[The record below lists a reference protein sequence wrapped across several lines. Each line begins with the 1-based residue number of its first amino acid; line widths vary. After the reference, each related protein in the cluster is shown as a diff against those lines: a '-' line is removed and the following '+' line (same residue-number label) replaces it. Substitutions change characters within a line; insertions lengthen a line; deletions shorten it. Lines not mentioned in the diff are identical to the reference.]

1 MTNQKTFIDMI
12 TNLQGRLRN
21 TSLPKS
27 RAMYS
32 LFEALVNSINS
43 VDERIIEDDTFS
55 ISDSKI
61 SITVLRD
68 PTYDGSKGELIG
80 FEISDN
86 GVGFDTKNFK
96 SFNTLDSDL
105 KASKGCHGIGRLLWL
120 KVFSNVVI
128 ESTYKEDD
136 RYYNRKFKFNSSGIY
151 EHELSEVQST
161 IQLTT
166 IRIQHISRHYSD
178 AFPAK
183 ATTVSK
189 MLLEHCMWY
198 FMREGSAPNIY
209 IIDDDEIISL
219 NKEYDNFMLEG
230 SYTESISIKGTT
242 FDLTH
247 IKSKHSKES
256 QHYLNYCAA
265 DRIVIDIKL
274 DGKIPGLYDAIIDD
288 SKEKFYYSCYVTSEY
303 LTDNVND
310 TRQDFTFAKTNNGL
324 YSKEDISLEDINN
337 AVLDRIK
344 AYLLPYLSQK
354 IEEGKKHVEK
364 FIAEKAPR
372 YKSILKRIP
381 DEALALNPKITDKE
395 LELKLHSYLHDVES
409 ELIAEGHDLMKP
421 VDEDSQ
427 EEYVNRISEYLSKAN
442 DLKQSDLANY
452 VMHRKVIIDLFANAL
467 KLQDSGKYS
476 REEIIHKLI
485 MPMRVDSTEVLSEE
499 NNLWLIDER
508 LAFHHYL
515 ASDKTL
521 KSMPITDSESTKEP
535 DLFALNIYDNP
546 LLVNEGESLPLASL
560 TVIEIKRPMRN
571 DIKAGEDKDP
581 IEQALDYI
589 EKIREGSVKTASGRI
604 IPNAS
609 NIPGFCYIL
618 CDLTPSLVKRVGKY
632 DLKLT
637 SDKMGYFGYNSNYH
651 TYIEVISFDR
661 LLNNAKQRNRAFFD
675 KLGLPA
681 N

>member
-1 MTNQKTFIDMI
+1 MTNQKASIDMI

-27 RAMYS
+27 RAMYA

-43 VDERIIEDDTFS
+43 VDERISDEEAFC

-128 ESTYKEDD
+128 ESTYKEDEL
-136 RYYNRKFKFNSSGIY
+136 YYNRKFKFNSSGIY
-151 EHELSEVQST
+151 EHELSDVQPT
-161 IQLTT
+161 TQLTT
-166 IRIQHISRHYSD
+166 IKIQHISRHYSD

-183 ATTVSK
+183 ATTISK

-209 IIDDDEIISL
+209 LIDDDETISL
-219 NKEYDNFMLEG
+219 NKEYENFMLEG

-265 DRIVIDIKL
+265 DRIVINIKL
-274 DGKIPGLYDAIIDD
+274 EGKIPGLYDAIIDD

-421 VDEDSQ
+421 QIIESHDE
-427 EEYVNRISEYLSKAN
+427 YMKRMIAYLSKAS
-442 DLKQSDLANY
+442 DIKQSDLANY
-452 VMHRKVIIDLFANAL
+452 IMHRKVILDLFSQAL
-467 KLQDSGKYS
+467 MLQDNGKYVK
-476 REEIIHKLI
+476 EEIIHKLI
-485 MPMRVDSTEVLSEE
+485 MPMQTDSEDNHYEDS
-499 NNLWLIDER
+499 NLWLIDEK

-521 KSMPITDSESTKEP
+521 SSMPITDSASTKEP
-535 DLFALNIYDNP
+535 DLCGLNIYDNP
-546 LLVNEGESLPLASL
+546 LLFNDNNTLPLASI
-560 TVIEIKRPMRN
+560 TVVEMKRPMRN
-571 DIKAGEDKDP
+571 DAKAGEDKDP
-581 IEQALDYI
+581 IEQAIGYI
-589 EKIREGSVKTASGRI
+589 KRIREGKVKTKNGRL
-604 IPNAS
+604 IPNS
-609 NIPGFCYIL
+609 DSIPGYCYIL
-618 CDLTPSLVKRVGKY
+618 CDITQSIIDRCDILNYPMTP
-632 DLKLT
+632 
-637 SDKMGYFGYNSNYH
+637 DKMGFFGYNTKFN
-651 TYIEVISFDR
+651 TYIEIISFDK

-681 N
+681 M

>member
-1 MTNQKTFIDMI
+1 MI

-27 RAMYS
+27 RAMYA

-43 VDERIIEDDTFS
+43 VDERISDEEAFC

-128 ESTYKEDD
+128 ESTYKEDEL
-136 RYYNRKFKFNSSGIY
+136 YYNRKFKFNSSGIY
-151 EHELSEVQST
+151 EHELSDVQPT
-161 IQLTT
+161 TQLTT
-166 IRIQHISRHYSD
+166 IKIQHISRHYSD

-183 ATTVSK
+183 ATTISK

-209 IIDDDEIISL
+209 LIDDDETISL
-219 NKEYDNFMLEG
+219 NKEYENFMLEG

-265 DRIVIDIKL
+265 DRIVINIKL
-274 DGKIPGLYDAIIDD
+274 EGKIPGLYDAIIDD

-421 VDEDSQ
+421 QIIESHDE
-427 EEYVNRISEYLSKAN
+427 YMKRMIAYLSKAS
-442 DLKQSDLANY
+442 DIKQSDLANY
-452 VMHRKVIIDLFANAL
+452 IMHRKVILDLFSQAL
-467 KLQDSGKYS
+467 MLQDNGKYVK
-476 REEIIHKLI
+476 EEIIHKLI
-485 MPMRVDSTEVLSEE
+485 MPMQTDSEDNHYEDS
-499 NNLWLIDER
+499 NLWLIDEK

-521 KSMPITDSESTKEP
+521 SSMPITDSASTKEP
-535 DLFALNIYDNP
+535 DLCGLNIYDNP
-546 LLVNEGESLPLASL
+546 LLFNDNNTLPLASI
-560 TVIEIKRPMRN
+560 TVVEMKRPMRN
-571 DIKAGEDKDP
+571 DAKAGEDKDP
-581 IEQALDYI
+581 IEQAIGYI
-589 EKIREGSVKTASGRI
+589 KRIREGKVKTKNGRL
-604 IPNAS
+604 IPNS
-609 NIPGFCYIL
+609 DSIPGYCYIL
-618 CDLTPSLVKRVGKY
+618 CDITQSIIDRCDILNYPMTP
-632 DLKLT
+632 
-637 SDKMGYFGYNSNYH
+637 DKMGFFGYNTKFN
-651 TYIEVISFDR
+651 TYIEIISFDK

-681 N
+681 M

>member
-1 MTNQKTFIDMI
+1 MTNQKASIDMI

-27 RAMYS
+27 KAMYA

-43 VDERIIEDDTFS
+43 VDERICNEETFN

-68 PTYDGSKGELIG
+68 PTYDGNKGELIG

-86 GVGFDTKNFK
+86 GVGFDSKNFQ

-105 KASKGCHGIGRLLWL
+105 KANKGCHGIGRLLWL
-120 KVFSNVVI
+120 KVFSNVAI

-136 RYYNRKFKFNSSGIY
+136 HYYNRKFKFNSSGIY
-151 EHELSEVQST
+151 DHEVFEVHPT
-161 IQLTT
+161 NLHTT
-166 IRIQHISRHYSD
+166 IKIQHIDKHYSN

-183 ATTVSK
+183 ATTISK

-209 IIDDDEIISL
+209 LIDIDESISL

-230 SYTESISIKGTT
+230 SNTESISIKDIT

-247 IKSKHSKES
+247 IRSKHSKDS

-265 DRIVIDIKL
+265 DRIVIDVKL
-274 DGKIPGLYDAIIDD
+274 DGKIPGLYDAIIDNNND
-288 SKEKFYYSCYVTSEY
+288 KFYYSCYVTSEY

-310 TRQDFTFAKTNNGL
+310 TRQDFTFAKTNTGL
-324 YSKEDISLEDINN
+324 YSEDDISLEEINN
-337 AVLDRIK
+337 AVIARIK

-354 IEEGKKHVEK
+354 IEEGKKHVEQ

-381 DEALALNPKITDKE
+381 EEALALNPKITDKE

-421 VDEDSQ
+421 QIIESHDE
-427 EEYVNRISEYLSKAN
+427 YMKRMNAYLSKAS
-442 DLKQSDLANY
+442 DIKQSDLANY
-452 VMHRKVIIDLFANAL
+452 IMHRKVILDLFSQAL
-467 KLQDSGKYS
+467 MLQDNGKYVK
-476 REEIIHKLI
+476 EEIIHKLI
-485 MPMRVDSTEVLSEE
+485 MPMQTDSEDNHYEDS
-499 NNLWLIDER
+499 NLWLIDER

-521 KSMPITDSESTKEP
+521 SSMPITDSASTKEP
-535 DLFALNIYDNP
+535 DLCGLNIYDNP
-546 LLVNEGESLPLASL
+546 LLFNDSNTLPLASI
-560 TVIEIKRPMRN
+560 TVVEMKRPMRN
-571 DIKAGEDKDP
+571 DAKAGEDKDP
-581 IEQALDYI
+581 IEQAIGYI
-589 EKIREGSVKTASGRI
+589 KRIREGKVKTKNGRL
-604 IPNAS
+604 IPNS
-609 NIPGFCYIL
+609 DSIPGYCYIL
-618 CDLTPSLVKRVGKY
+618 CDITQSIIDRCDILNYPMTP
-632 DLKLT
+632 
-637 SDKMGYFGYNSNYH
+637 DKMVFFGYNTKFN
-651 TYIEVISFDR
+651 TYIEIISFDK

-681 N
+681 V

>member
-1 MTNQKTFIDMI
+1 
-12 TNLQGRLRN
+12 
-21 TSLPKS
+21 
-27 RAMYS
+27 
-32 LFEALVNSINS
+32 
-43 VDERIIEDDTFS
+43 
-55 ISDSKI
+55 
-61 SITVLRD
+61 
-68 PTYDGSKGELIG
+68 
-80 FEISDN
+80 
-86 GVGFDTKNFK
+86 
-96 SFNTLDSDL
+96 
-105 KASKGCHGIGRLLWL
+105 
-120 KVFSNVVI
+120 
-128 ESTYKEDD
+128 
-136 RYYNRKFKFNSSGIY
+136 
-151 EHELSEVQST
+151 
-161 IQLTT
+161 
-166 IRIQHISRHYSD
+166 
-178 AFPAK
+178 
-183 ATTVSK
+183 
-189 MLLEHCMWY
+189 
-198 FMREGSAPNIY
+198 MREGSAPNIY
-209 IIDDDEIISL
+209 LIDDDETISL

-230 SYTESISIKGTT
+230 SYTESISIKGTS

-274 DGKIPGLYDAIIDD
+274 EGKIPGLYDAIIDD

-324 YSKEDISLEDINN
+324 YSMEEISLEDINN

-381 DEALALNPKITDKE
+381 EEDLALNPKITDKE

-535 DLFALNIYDNP
+535 DLLALNIYDNP

-637 SDKMGYFGYNSNYH
+637 ADKMGYFGYNSNYH

-675 KLGLPA
+675 KLGIPST
-681 N
+681 

>member
-1 MTNQKTFIDMI
+1 MI

-27 RAMYS
+27 RAMYA

-43 VDERIIEDDTFS
+43 VDERISDEEAFC

-128 ESTYKEDD
+128 ESTYKEDEL
-136 RYYNRKFKFNSSGIY
+136 YYNRKFKFNSSGIY
-151 EHELSEVQST
+151 EHELSDVQPT
-161 IQLTT
+161 TQLTT
-166 IRIQHISRHYSD
+166 IKIQHISRHYSD

-183 ATTVSK
+183 ATTISK

-209 IIDDDEIISL
+209 LIDDDETISL
-219 NKEYDNFMLEG
+219 NKEYENFMLEG

-265 DRIVIDIKL
+265 DRIVINIKL
-274 DGKIPGLYDAIIDD
+274 EGKIPGLYDAIIDD

-421 VDEDSQ
+421 QIIESHDE
-427 EEYVNRISEYLSKAN
+427 YMKRMIAYLSKAS
-442 DLKQSDLANY
+442 DIKQSDLANY
-452 VMHRKVIIDLFANAL
+452 IMHRKVILDLFSQAL
-467 KLQDSGKYS
+467 MLQDNGKYVK
-476 REEIIHKLI
+476 EEIIHKLI
-485 MPMRVDSTEVLSEE
+485 MPMQTDSEDNHYEDS
-499 NNLWLIDER
+499 NLWLIDEK

-521 KSMPITDSESTKEP
+521 SSMPITDSASTKEP
-535 DLFALNIYDNP
+535 DLCGLNIYDNP
-546 LLVNEGESLPLASL
+546 LLFNDNNTLPLASI
-560 TVIEIKRPMRN
+560 TVVEMKRPMRN
-571 DIKAGEDKDP
+571 DAKAGEDKDP
-581 IEQALDYI
+581 IEQAIGYI
-589 EKIREGSVKTASGRI
+589 KRIREGKVKTKNGRL
-604 IPNAS
+604 IPNS
-609 NIPGFCYIL
+609 DSIPGYCYIL
-618 CDLTPSLVKRVGKY
+618 CDITQSIIDRCDMLNYPMTP
-632 DLKLT
+632 
-637 SDKMGYFGYNSNYH
+637 DKMGFFGYNTKFN
-651 TYIEVISFDR
+651 TYIEIISFDK

-681 N
+681 M

>member
-1 MTNQKTFIDMI
+1 MTNQKSSINMI

-27 RAMYS
+27 RAMYA

-43 VDERIIEDDTFS
+43 VDERISDEETFC

-120 KVFSNVVI
+120 KVFSNVAI
-128 ESTYKEDD
+128 ESTYKENDS
-136 RYYNRKFKFNSSGIY
+136 YYNRKFKFNSSGIY
-151 EHELSEVQST
+151 EHELSKVQPT
-161 IQLTT
+161 AQLTT
-166 IRIQHISRHYSD
+166 IKIQHISRHYSD

-183 ATTVSK
+183 VTTISK

-209 IIDDDEIISL
+209 LIDDDETISL

-230 SYTESISIKGTT
+230 SYTENISIKGTT

-274 DGKIPGLYDAIIDD
+274 EGKIPGLYDAIIDD

-344 AYLLPYLSQK
+344 VYLLPYLSQK

-364 FIAEKAPR
+364 FISEKAPR

-421 VDEDSQ
+421 QIIESHDE
-427 EEYVNRISEYLSKAN
+427 YMKRMNAYLSKAS
-442 DLKQSDLANY
+442 DIKQSDLANY
-452 VMHRKVIIDLFANAL
+452 IMHRKVILDLFSQAL
-467 KLQDSGKYS
+467 MLQDNGKYVK
-476 REEIIHKLI
+476 EEIIHKLI
-485 MPMRVDSTEVLSEE
+485 MPMQSDSEDNHYEDS
-499 NNLWLIDER
+499 NLWLIDER

-521 KSMPITDSESTKEP
+521 SSMPITDSASTKEP
-535 DLFALNIYDNP
+535 DLCGLNIYDNP
-546 LLVNEGESLPLASL
+546 LLFNDSNTLPLASI
-560 TVIEIKRPMRN
+560 TVVEIKRPMRN
-571 DIKAGEDKDP
+571 DAKAGEDKDP
-581 IEQALDYI
+581 IEQAIGYI
-589 EKIREGSVKTASGRI
+589 KRIREGKVKTKNGRL
-604 IPNAS
+604 IPNS
-609 NIPGFCYIL
+609 DSIPGYCYIL
-618 CDLTPSLVKRVGKY
+618 CDITQSIIDRCDILNYPMTP
-632 DLKLT
+632 
-637 SDKMGYFGYNSNYH
+637 DKMGFFGYNTKFN
-651 TYIEVISFDR
+651 TYIEIISFDK

-681 N
+681 I